1 MSHLTLKND
10 RKRRRQARTIT
21 VVITLMTLLGT
32 AYGIGA
38 AEQLLDSVQQ
48 LLGMAQDAAPVA

>member
-38 AEQLLDSVQQ
+38 AEQLLDTVQQ
-48 LLGMAQDAAPVA
+48 LLGMAQEAAPVA

>member
-48 LLGMAQDAAPVA
+48 LLGMAQEAAPVA